1 MKVTFRNSAIKI
13 EHSEYSTLP
22 AASIQTNFNLQV
34 NSPYVQY
41 AEGYALY
48 LYDITGLTSVKV
60 KDAIA
65 LVSRNGV
72 ILAFGKCD
80 SIPESK
86 TWTSTTG
93 QTAWGQQFNPLTQ
106 EASPSYQGV
115 KIDMTPEETFAID
128 PQYNYNVLMVM
139 AYIPNGAPTVKGK

>member
-1 MKVTFRNSAIKI
+1 MKVTFRNSTIKI

-22 AASIQTNFNLQV
+22 VASLQTNFNLQV

-80 SIPESK
+80 SIPADH

-93 QTAWGQQFNPLTQ
+93 QTAWGGQFDPLTQ
-106 EASPSYQGV
+106 EVSPSYQGV
-115 KIDMTPEETFAID
+115 KIDKTPEETFAID
-128 PQYNYNVLMVM
+128 PQYNVLMVM
-139 AYIPNGAPTVKGK
+139 VYIPNGAPTVKGK